1 MKKSEIHITK
11 ALTSL
16 KKGDKEAFNM
26 VFHAYQKKLYYF
38 IFKITKSKY
47 NTEEILQAV
56 FIKVWDT
63 REKIDISRSF
73 DAFIFTIAKN
83 LTYNHLR
90 AISNRESLRKEV
102 WQNISHVSKQTED
115 EIILSD
121 YTDLV
126 DDILLG
132 IPKQKRSIYILSR
145 EEGMSNQEI
154 ADLLGI
160 SEKTVKNHLW
170 KTLKVI
176 KEQLIPH
183 INTYLFTYVIACLA
197 WFKS

>member
-1 MKKSEIHITK
+1 MIK
-11 ALTSL
+11 ALDAL
-16 KKGDKEAFNM
+16 KKGDKEAFN
-26 VFHAYQKKLYYF
+26 VIFNAYQKKLYYF

-56 FIKVWDT
+56 FIKVWDN
-63 REKIDISRSF
+63 REKIDVSKSF

-90 AISNRESLRKEV
+90 AISNRESLRREV
-102 WQNISHVSKQTED
+102 WQNISHSSKQTEN

-183 INTYLFTYVIACLA
+183 INTYLFTYIIACLL